1 MGFLS
6 VPSFRENHLFFKKPS
21 LFQRWKFLL
30 IWSLMKDG
38 KPSFQKKCLSP
49 PSTWSNGT
57 FFFKT
62 GRGSGIYAFFS
73 WTKKQQATFE
83 CWGKPSF
90 WTLIRWGF
98 FFFTKWKEERT
109 RRKKKNRA
117 TMQFSST
124 HNYFGRRTSYLPR
137 KLCATKFSTTSSTK
151 A

>member
-1 MGFLS
+1 MFLWK
-6 VPSFRENHLFFKKPS
+6 PSFSQKTIFFSKMEVFFKDE
-21 LFQRWKFLL
+21 RWKFF
-30 IWSLMKDG
+30 SKMKDG

-90 WTLIRWGF
+90 WTLIRCF
-98 FFFTKWKEERT
+98 FFNKMK
-109 RRKKKNRA
+109 RRKNEEKQKNRA

-137 KLCATKFSTTSSTK
+137 KLCATTSSTK